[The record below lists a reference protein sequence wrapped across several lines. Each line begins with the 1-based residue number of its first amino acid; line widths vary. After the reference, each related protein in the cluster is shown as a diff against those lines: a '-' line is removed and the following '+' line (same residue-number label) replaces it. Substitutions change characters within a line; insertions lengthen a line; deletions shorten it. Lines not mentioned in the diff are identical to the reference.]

1 MGATV
6 RSVIDAGNQ
15 PVSVDVECHISN
27 GLPNIIVVG
36 LGSKA
41 VDESKERL
49 RSAFSE
55 AKLEFPKKRITL
67 NLAPADLPKDGSS
80 FDLTM
85 AAAILA
91 ATQQVHSEKLDK
103 SIVLGELG
111 LDSSIRPVRGIIGKV
126 IAARKLG
133 VERCIF
139 PAANL
144 QQASLVPGIELIPVA
159 TLKELYLHLSGSLKI
174 KPVHGSP
181 PVLGDGDGHC
191 GDFMDIIGQSRAKR
205 ALEIAAAG
213 GHNVLLSGPPG
224 AGKSMLAKAL
234 PSIMPELTTE
244 EMLEV
249 TQLHSLANRHFD
261 QIITTRPFRA
271 PHHTASN
278 VSILG
283 GGQNAHPGEITL
295 SHYGVLFFDEL
306 PEYNR
311 STLEALR
318 QPLEDK
324 IITIARAKDTIQ
336 YPADFILIATSNP
349 CPCGYYGSSKACS
362 CAPYEL
368 LKYQRR
374 LSGPIIDRIDL
385 YVEVD
390 EVKHTNLLGEAKS
403 ESSKNVK
410 KRVLQAREKQRERFG
425 TPLQRNANLTN
436 RQIKQFAIL
445 TPEPK
450 QLLDM
455 AAERLHLSARAYM
468 RIIKVARTIAD
479 LNGSNTIGIQEI
491 TEALQYR
498 KSVPDQQ

>member
-6 RSVIDAGNQ
+6 RSVIDTGNR
-15 PVSVDVECHISN
+15 PVFVDVECHISN

-36 LGSKA
+36 LGNKA

-55 AKLEFPKKRITL
+55 AKLDFPKKRITL

-91 ATQQVHSEKLDK
+91 ATEQVHFEKLDK
-103 SIVLGELG
+103 SVVFGELG
-111 LDSSIRPVRGIIGKV
+111 LDSSVRPVRGIIGKI

-144 QQASLVPGIELIPVA
+144 QQASLVPGIKLIPIA
-159 TLKELYLHLSGSLKI
+159 SLKDLYRYLSGSLDI
-174 KPVHGSP
+174 NPVDGSP
-181 PVLGDGDGHC
+181 PVVSSSKGHPS
-191 GDFMDIIGQSRAKR
+191 DFTDIIGQSRAKR
-205 ALEIAAAG
+205 ALEVAAAG

-234 PSIMPELTTE
+234 PSIMPELTAE

-295 SHYGVLFFDEL
+295 SHNGVLFFDEL
-306 PEYNR
+306 PEYSR

-336 YPADFILIATSNP
+336 YPADFILVATSNP

-374 LSGPIIDRIDL
+374 LSGPILDRIDL

-390 EVKHTNLLGEAKS
+390 EVKHTTLLEEAKS
-403 ESSKNVK
+403 ESSNSVK
-410 KRVLQAREKQRERFG
+410 ERVVQAHKKQKERFG
-425 TPLQRNANLTN
+425 TSLQRNANLTN
-436 RQIKQFAIL
+436 RQIKQYARL

-450 QLLDM
+450 RLLDM
-455 AAERLHLSARAYM
+455 AAEKLHLSARAYM

-479 LNGSNTIGIQEI
+479 LNGNDTIGIQEI

-498 KSVPDQQ
+498 KNLPDQQ